1 MYYGNQYNNYGE
13 RSAYQPPYN
22 NYQQQQPING
32 IVSVAGIE
40 GAKQY
45 QLPPGSRVTLFDQE
59 RDLFYLVTTDDAGY
73 PSITTYQYEEVK
85 QQEEPIQSFATK
97 EDFNAITDKLNR
109 IEEMLNNAQLNNAAV
124 SYSV

>member
-1 MYYGNQYNNYGE
+1 MYYGNQYQYGARTPYQSPQYGNY
-13 RSAYQPPYN
+13 
-22 NYQQQQPING
+22 QQQPING
-32 IVSVAGIE
+32 IISVAGIE

-109 IEEMLNNAQLNNAAV
+109 IEEMLSNAKLDNAAV